1 MKETTN
7 QIQRDP
13 QIAQFVSSLE
23 PEVPEVESGPGE
35 GLVDRC
41 GKHIFFLIGNQPYV
55 CLIDT
60 CIHVYIIIYM

>member
-23 PEVPEVESGPGE
+23 PEVPEVESDPGE
-35 GLVDRC
+35 GLVTRLIDVENTC
-41 GKHIFFLIGNQPYV
+41 FFLIGNQPYM
-55 CLIDT
+55 CA
-60 CIHVYIIIYM
+60 